1 MAGLGKGKIIY
12 LKYILIKEDEIKILN
27 FIGLCIQNNKDTVI
41 LQNRIKKD
49 SLRLT
54 VKLNSPTITE
64 MRIVKGYIKKSRL
77 SKIFYVN

>member
-27 FIGLCIQNNKDTVI
+27 FIGLCIQNNKGTII

-64 MRIVKGYIKKSRL
+64 IRIVKGYIKKSRL
-77 SKIFYVN
+77 SKIFYVK